1 MKKKLATLFF
11 TLSVMSMNA
20 LPTFAV
26 SFSDNNPITVKL
38 DNKEITFDQAP
49 IVESGRTLVPFRAIL
64 EAMNVDVDWDSE
76 TKTITCTKGDKV
88 IKLTIGENEMFINDK
103 EVALDV
109 PAKIVNGRTLLPL
122 RAISEN
128 LDAEVKWDSE
138 TKTIDIKTDNS
149 TVEEN
154 STEEENSNNDT
165 NTNTNSNSS
174 EEQSSNNESEN
185 VDYDISEKDRIA
197 IGITNASASILKLQI
212 LEDIESISYIND
224 YEKLFSKSDEI
235 IEKYLNSPKN
245 LKVSKAEVDTMLSE
259 IVKFADKHNVEFAY
273 ISRIRV
279 HDDKVDIKELNNE
292 LLELESYLNNFYF
305 KSTSP
310 SIGVSDKTKSKVK
323 EIVDEFVSY
332 YKPYYLCTKIITSQK
347 EANELANKA
356 KSAKTQLLEAC
367 KNNNPSVELVNMS
380 KLIELYHK
388 FDDTFETFNNNL
400 NESNNPNIDVEGA
413 NKLIKEANALIEK
426 IVDMRKSDDRIG
438 YVKSKVDALIEELED
453 ILKRVQDFAE
463 KNGINI
469 EAQIKYSF
477 EKTNNL
483 FYNEL

>member
-1 MKKKLATLFF
+1 MKRKLTALFLSAIMTFSSTATI
-11 TLSVMSMNA
+11 
-20 LPTFAV
+20 FA
-26 SFSDNNPITVKL
+26 DDDITVKL
-38 DNKEITFDQAP
+38 NDSNIEFDQAP

-64 EAMNVDVDWDSE
+64 EAMNVDVDWDAD

-149 TVEEN
+149 TAEEN
-154 STEEENSNNDT
+154 STEEENSNNDNDT

-174 EEQSSNNESEN
+174 EEQSSNNESET
-185 VDYDISEKDRIA
+185 VDYDISDKDRINL
-197 IGITNASASILKLQI
+197 GITNASSPLIELNILKN
-212 LEDIESISYIND
+212 IESISFIND
-224 YEKLFSKSDEI
+224 YGKLLAKHKKTIKKYTDSPENPKISKDEI
-235 IEKYLNSPKN
+235 
-245 LKVSKAEVDTMLSE
+245 DTMLSE
-259 IVKFADKHNVEFAY
+259 IVEFADKYNVEFTY
-273 ISRIRV
+273 ISSIKAY
-279 HDDKVDIKELNNE
+279 DDVVDIKELNNE
-292 LLELESYLNNFYF
+292 LLELQSYLNNFYF
-305 KSTSP
+305 KRTSP

-367 KNNNPSVELVNMS
+367 KNNNPSVELVEMY
-380 KLIELYHK
+380 KLLALYHK

-400 NESNNPNIDVEGA
+400 IESNNPNIDVEGA

-426 IVDMRKSDDRIG
+426 IVDMQKSDDRIG